1 MRAAL
6 IAAVLV
12 IGVAGTASAATSPWD
27 ATPTDTEVPTVET
40 LIPDD
45 LPSPPTTSEFG
56 NETEIVIA
64 LDEDGNIVPG

>member
-12 IGVAGTASAATSPWD
+12 LGVAGTASAASTSRD
-27 ATPTDTEVPTVET
+27 APTPSTEVPTVET
-40 LIPDD
+40 VM
-45 LPSPPTTSEFG
+45 PSPTTTSEFG

-64 LDEDGNIVPG
+64 LDDDGNIVPG